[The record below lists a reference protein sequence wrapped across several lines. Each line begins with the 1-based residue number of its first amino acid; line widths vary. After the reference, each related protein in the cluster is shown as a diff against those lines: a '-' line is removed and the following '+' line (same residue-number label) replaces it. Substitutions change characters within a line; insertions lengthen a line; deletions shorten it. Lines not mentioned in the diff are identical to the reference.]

1 MLKSTSQW
9 DNASLSI
16 LFKSVILGPLL
27 HAGEYANEWKPKKEK
42 KYLILNTIKLNHY
55 KRKLI
60 NRLFKTCFLSH
71 WEQWSEC
78 IRFFSNF
85 IRNICISDAL
95 Q

>member
-55 KRKLI
+55 KRKSTDSLKHVFYHI
-60 NRLFKTCFLSH
+60 ESNGLNVLG
-71 WEQWSEC
+71 
-78 IRFFSNF
+78 FFQ
-85 IRNICISDAL
+85 IL
-95 Q
+95 